1 MEPDKITIDE
11 LITLIG
17 KLKQEQFDFVNRDK
31 NIDFLEKHNLSIEN
45 EIEAIKQLNKHDLKE
60 GPVEDDNPNR
70 KHPVWIFIK
79 KIWNIECYI
88 KIKVIN
94 HCRVI
99 IVISFHETESK
110 GGNTI

>member
-17 KLKQEQFDFVNRDK
+17 ELKQEQFDFVNRDK

-60 GPVEDDNPNR
+60 GSVEDDNPNR

-110 GGNTI
+110 GGNKI